1 MRVALCAA
9 VWACAMFALAQDADL
24 ILYYDYED
32 FDGAA
37 AIDKSG
43 NNRNGVVE
51 GKVTSEQDAERG
63 RVALFEIGSYID
75 LDGENWPEELTPRT
89 GMTVSAWVH
98 VKAISDQAIF
108 NARASDAT
116 WLVHPEIRGDG
127 NYRWLLRSDGGA
139 NLFDIRAGVAKAG
152 EWVHYAGTYNGSQ
165 GALYIN
171 GEMVGNQ
178 DANGL
183 IAKDWGMGARVGY
196 NIDNNRPF
204 NGWMDDLN
212 LWKRGLDE
220 EEVRMVMEFGPLPQS
235 VSPRGKAAVAWGG
248 LKRIQN

>member
-9 VWACAMFALAQDADL
+9 VWACAMFALAQDPDL
-24 ILYYDYED
+24 ILYFDYED
-32 FDGAA
+32 FDGET
-37 AIDKSG
+37 AIDMSG
-43 NNRNGVVE
+43 NARNGVVKGNVSLE
-51 GKVTSEQDAERG
+51 HDGERG
-63 RVALFEIGSYID
+63 NAAHFERGSYID
-75 LDGENWPEELTPRT
+75 LDGENWPEELTPRS

-98 VKAISDQAIF
+98 VKAVADQAIF

-139 NLFDIRAGVAKAG
+139 GIFDIRGGVAKAD
-152 EWVHYAGTYNGSQ
+152 EWVHYAGTYNGSEA
-165 GALYIN
+165 ALYIN
-171 GEMVGNQ
+171 GEMVGSQ
-178 DANGL
+178 AAKGL

-212 LWKRGLDE
+212 LWKRGLTE
-220 EEVRMVMEFGPLPQS
+220 EEVRTVMEFGPLPLF
-235 VSPRGKAAVAWGG
+235 VSPRGKAAAAWGE
-248 LKRIQN
+248 LKRN

>member
-1 MRVALCAA
+1 MRVALWTA

-24 ILYYDYED
+24 ILYYDYEE
-32 FDGAA
+32 FDGNA

-43 NNRNGVVE
+43 NGRNGAVK

-63 RVALFEIGSYID
+63 SVALFEAGSYID
-75 LDGENWPEELTPRT
+75 LDGENWPEALTPRD

-98 VKAISDQAIF
+98 VKAVADQAIF

-127 NYRWLLRSDGGA
+127 NYRWLLRGDGGA
-139 NLFDIRAGVAKAG
+139 GIFDIRAGVAKAN
-152 EWVHYAGTYNGSQ
+152 EWVHYAGTYDGSQ
-165 GALYIN
+165 AALYIN
-171 GEMVGNQ
+171 GKLAGSQ
-178 DANGL
+178 AANGR

-212 LWKRGLDE
+212 LWKRGLSE
-220 EEVRMVMEFGPLPQS
+220 EEVLTVMEFGALPLS
-235 VSPRGKAAVAWGG
+235 VSPRGKAAAAWGE
-248 LKRIQN
+248 LKRSN